1 MPANGHIPNLQSGRG
16 WLGRDSWA
24 APEGLKRE
32 TERRTEGAMEK
43 SKVFRVIAI
52 VAIVIVPMQAASA
65 ATCMTKSEARR
76 VYSTSHLYWHGANHC
91 WDATS
96 GGRRY
101 AERRRHH
108 FVRQHRDE
116 DEVTQAEPQAV
127 VQVAQAQPQP
137 VQEPTPSP
145 APALTPPALTPPE
158 LTPSDLIRVGHTLR
172 IEELEST
179 LRDRWPDTHMEI
191 RTKPRLIEA
200 ATAEAQPSASVGI
213 VMLSIGGILV
223 ICTILV
229 SFGVMVEQRRHG
241 RYV

>member
-1 MPANGHIPNLQSGRG
+1 
-16 WLGRDSWA
+16 
-24 APEGLKRE
+24 
-32 TERRTEGAMEK
+32 
-43 SKVFRVIAI
+43 VFRVIAI

-91 WDATS
+91 WDATP
-96 GGRRY
+96 GGHRY

-108 FVRQHRDE
+108 FVRRHRDD

-127 VQVAQAQPQP
+127 TQVAQAQPQP
-137 VQEPTPSP
+137 VEVPTPSP
-145 APALTPPALTPPE
+145 APALTAPALAPPE
-158 LTPSDLIRVGHTLR
+158 LMPADLIRVGHTLR

-179 LRDRWPDTHMEI
+179 LRDRWPETHMEV

-200 ATAEAQPSASVGI
+200 ATAEAQPTASVGI
-213 VMLSIGGILV
+213 VMLSIGGMLV
-223 ICTILV
+223 ICTMLV
-229 SFGVMVEQRRHG
+229 SVGVKVEQRRHG

>member
-1 MPANGHIPNLQSGRG
+1 M
-16 WLGRDSWA
+16 
-24 APEGLKRE
+24 
-32 TERRTEGAMEK
+32 
-43 SKVFRVIAI
+43 FRVIAF

-91 WDATS
+91 WDATP
-96 GGRRY
+96 GVRRY
-101 AERRRHH
+101 TERRRHH
-108 FVRQHRDE
+108 FVRQHRDD
-116 DEVTQAEPQAV
+116 DEVAQAEPQAV
-127 VQVAQAQPQP
+127 THVAQAQPQP

-145 APALTPPALTPPE
+145 APALTPPVLTPPVLTPPALTPPE
-158 LTPSDLIRVGHTLR
+158 LTPADLIRVGHTLR

-179 LRDRWPDTHMEI
+179 LRDRWPGTHMEI

-200 ATAEAQPSASVGI
+200 ATAEAQPSVSVGI
-213 VMLSIGGILV
+213 VMLSIGGMLV

-229 SFGVMVEQRRHG
+229 SFGVQVEQRRHR

>member
-1 MPANGHIPNLQSGRG
+1 MDTFPTCNPREAG
-16 WLGRDSWA
+16 WGVATGPHLR
-24 APEGLKRE
+24 GLKRE
-32 TERRTEGAMEK
+32 TERRTEGAMERK
-43 SKVFRVIAI
+43 PKVFRVIAI

-65 ATCMTKSEARR
+65 ATCMTKSEARHI
-76 VYSTSHLYWHGANHC
+76 YSTSHLYWHGANHC
-91 WDATS
+91 WDATP
-96 GGRRY
+96 GGHRY

-108 FVRQHRDE
+108 FVRQHRDD
-116 DEVTQAEPQAV
+116 DEVAQAEPQAV
-127 VQVAQAQPQP
+127 TQVTQAQPQP
-137 VQEPTPSP
+137 VEVPTPSP
-145 APALTPPALTPPE
+145 APALTPPE

-179 LRDRWPDTHMEI
+179 LRDRWPETHMEI